1 MTRLTAKQFRAMNET
16 PMKRPKYGN
25 RKTTVDNI
33 EFDSKA
39 EAAYYCAL
47 KVRERLGEVYEV
59 QLQPRYSFVVNGL
72 LITTY
77 RADFAFYDAVEKR
90 TRVIDVKGF
99 RVRDLST
106 KLKLMKALHKIS
118 VEIVKA

>member
-25 RKTTVDNI
+25 RKTTVDGI

-39 EAAYYCAL
+39 EAAYYCNL
-47 KVRERLGEVYEV
+47 KVRERAGEVSNV
-59 QLQPRYSFVVNGL
+59 QLQPRFMFVVDGVL
-72 LITTY
+72 VTTY
-77 RADFAFYDAVEKR
+77 KPDFQFFDAVEKR
-90 TRVIDVKGF
+90 TRVVDVKGF

-106 KLKLMKALHKIS
+106 KLKLMRALHKIN
-118 VEIVKA
+118 VEIVK